1 MSKALRRQNL
11 FVKNIPPEVVTDKQL
26 EQFFS
31 KFGKVKNAKVYV
43 TETDEQDE
51 VTNILEKETKRFV
64 GLG

>member
-43 TETDEQDE
+43 QETNADSQDE
-51 VTNILEKETKRFV
+51 ATNILE
-64 GLG
+64 